1 MVHLA
6 EASDADQQAI
16 EDIRKQWINERNPQ
30 LKLLLKMRLDV
41 LVKEVNSAK
50 TFEE

>member
-1 MVHLA
+1 MDHCPYCLNSLNNMVHLA

-30 LKLLLKMRLDV
+30 LKLLLKMR
-41 LVKEVNSAK
+41 
-50 TFEE
+50 